1 MRICLVLL
9 VTLPPASPAPVG
21 LQVEWELVN
30 VTDIPGMYLMVY
42 DGRDL
47 HAGLI
52 DGVVGV
58 SRDNGYSWRFADL
71 VPRGN
76 ASKFST
82 RQKGKS
88 G

>member
-1 MRICLVLL
+1 
-9 VTLPPASPAPVG
+9 
-21 LQVEWELVN
+21 
-30 VTDIPGMYLMVY
+30 MYLMVS

-47 HAGLI
+47 YAGLI

-82 RQKGKS
+82 RQKEIRDNFLRGRRL

>member
-1 MRICLVLL
+1 
-9 VTLPPASPAPVG
+9 
-21 LQVEWELVN
+21 
-30 VTDIPGMYLMVY
+30 MYLMVY

>member
-1 MRICLVLL
+1 
-9 VTLPPASPAPVG
+9 
-21 LQVEWELVN
+21 
-30 VTDIPGMYLMVY
+30 MYLMVY

-82 RQKGKS
+82 RQKEIRAKFVIIFLGGVGWFERDS
-88 G
+88 VNNRRF